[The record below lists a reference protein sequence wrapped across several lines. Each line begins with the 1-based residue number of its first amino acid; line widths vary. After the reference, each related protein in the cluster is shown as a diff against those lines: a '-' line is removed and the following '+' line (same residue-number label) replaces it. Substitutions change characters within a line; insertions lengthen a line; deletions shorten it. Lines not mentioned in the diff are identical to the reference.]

1 MHAVHKCGLLLQTS
15 HVAWS
20 VCLSVCVCVCVANDN
35 NNNNVRLV
43 DKRQLH
49 GYAVQKLLKWSRCRL
64 GCRLLWIQEPCI
76 RWRIKIVRI
85 HPQPQIIRSRS
96 FPFLYDFHADPSTV
110 SYDSESDAA
119 QNKIWAPSV
128 SKYTINMCHL

>member
-49 GYAVQKLLKWSRCRL
+49 GYAVQKLLK
-64 GCRLLWIQEPCI
+64 
-76 RWRIKIVRI
+76 
-85 HPQPQIIRSRS
+85 
-96 FPFLYDFHADPSTV
+96 
-110 SYDSESDAA
+110 
-119 QNKIWAPSV
+119 
-128 SKYTINMCHL
+128 